1 MLLNFATEN
10 MFYLLKILTE
20 SRHIA
25 IVLNL
30 TFSDAPKVLKNQ
42 LLVKYF
48 IFNYNRAGKFLTA
61 MM

>member
-1 MLLNFATEN
+1 